1 MSPFR
6 VILLLVVLVL
16 FAALVQAITALMFK
30 FLDQLY
36 MIAYNQPF
44 SFDLLPQPFGS
55 TLREI
60 WNVVM
65 PNLWLFALVFG
76 LIIEFV
82 LAFRKTHEGYE
93 RVVWGVS

>member
-1 MSPFR
+1 VSPFR
-6 VILLLVVLVL
+6 IILFLVVLVL
-16 FAALVQAITALMFK
+16 FVSLIQALVAVYFK

-36 MIAYNQPF
+36 LIAYGQPF

-55 TLREI
+55 VLKEI
-60 WNVVM
+60 WNVIM

-76 LIIEFV
+76 LILEFV

-93 RVVWGVS
+93 QTVVWG

>member
-6 VILLLVVLVL
+6 IILFLVVLVL
-16 FAALVQAITALMFK
+16 FVTLINALVAVYFK

-36 MIAYNQPF
+36 MTAYGQPF

-55 TLREI
+55 ALKEI
-60 WNVVM
+60 WNTIM

-76 LIIEFV
+76 LLLEFI

-93 RVVWGVS
+93 QVVWW

>member
-6 VILLLVVLVL
+6 VILFLVVLVL
-16 FAALVQAITALMFK
+16 FAALVNAVAALFFK

-36 MIAYNQPF
+36 MLAYGQPF

-55 TLREI
+55 VLKEI
-60 WNVVM
+60 WNVIM
-65 PNLWLFALVFG
+65 PNLWLFALIFG
-76 LIIEFV
+76 LLLEFV

-93 RVVWGVS
+93 RVVWG